1 MNKKLKITLIIFLII
16 VLIILTILLINTNN
30 KEIYQKYTCTKTESV
45 VNGNL
50 DTTYI
55 IKYESDVIKK
65 VEYTL
70 RYYGK
75 TDKEKEN
82 INTLSA
88 IVKEEAR
95 LYSENDGFTYK
106 VNRQTPNEFKIT
118 YYFDISKTKDDFLK
132 IFNIT
137 KEEKEQK
144 QYFSDNK
151 EYECK

>member
-16 VLIILTILLINTNN
+16 VLIILSILLINTNN
-30 KEIYQKYTCTKTESV
+30 KETYQKYTCTKTESV

-55 IKYESDVIKK
+55 IKYEENDIKK

-82 INTLSA
+82 INTLSS

-95 LYSENDGFTYK
+95 LYQENKGFSYK
-106 VNRQTPNEFKIT
+106 INRQTPNEFKIT

-132 IFNIT
+132 MFNIT
-137 KEEKEQK
+137 KDLKEQK
-144 QYFSDNK
+144 EYFSDNK